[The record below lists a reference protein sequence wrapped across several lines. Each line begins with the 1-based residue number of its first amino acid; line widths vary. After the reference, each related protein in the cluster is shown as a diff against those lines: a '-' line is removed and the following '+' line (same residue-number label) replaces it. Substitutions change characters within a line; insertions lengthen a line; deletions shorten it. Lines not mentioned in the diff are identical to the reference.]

1 VHLYLLVAL
10 LTAFFSLAAS
20 ADEVEM
26 LRGGEPANYSIA
38 IEPGKLFTVNFI
50 VFGGGANVT
59 AVFTTE
65 GPPVVPSVFAHP
77 RSDIVKKDGSMAWE
91 CPGLD
96 AHPLEVS
103 SASRPMTYSKIP
115 LSPKEEGF
123 FGYAF
128 HNTGDETTNLQ
139 LSILSSEN
147 IAIAVTGV
155 MDGDQIPLKPAKAPT
170 PEAGAAETGNTE
182 GDSE

>member
-1 VHLYLLVAL
+1 MHSQLLVAL
-10 LTAFFSLAAS
+10 LVAILSLAAS

-50 VFGGGANVT
+50 VFAGGANVT
-59 AVFTTE
+59 AIYTTK
-65 GPPVVPSVFAHP
+65 GPPVIPSVFAHP

-96 AHPLEVS
+96 KHALEVS
-103 SASRPMTYSKIP
+103 SAPRPMAYSKIP

-123 FGYAF
+123 FGYSF

-139 LSILSSEN
+139 LSIVSSEN
-147 IAIAVTGV
+147 IAIAVVGV
-155 MDGDQIPLKPAKAPT
+155 MEGDQVPLKPPRT
-170 PEAGAAETGNTE
+170 PASDT
-182 GDSE
+182 